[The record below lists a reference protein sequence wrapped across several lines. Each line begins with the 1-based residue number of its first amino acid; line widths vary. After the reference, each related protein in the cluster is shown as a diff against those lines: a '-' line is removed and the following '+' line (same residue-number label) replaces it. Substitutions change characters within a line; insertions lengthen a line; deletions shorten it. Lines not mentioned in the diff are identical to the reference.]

1 MVLCTIKRSSE
12 FQRVRGG
19 SRTANPSFVIE
30 ARVRPHDAKLAGATC
45 TGPRVGFTITRKIG
59 NAVVRNRIR
68 RRFREVLRGL
78 DPGLL
83 RAGHDYVMV
92 ARPGAIEQPFAELRT
107 LIETAVNR
115 VHQPEHARS
124 GAGRKATQSERAKPR
139 QR

>member
-1 MVLCTIKRSSE
+1 MDLCTIKRSSE

-19 SRTANPSFVIE
+19 SRAANPSFVIE
-30 ARVRPHDAKLAGATC
+30 TRPRSGDGMSDGHAC
-45 TGPRVGFTITRKIG
+45 RGPRVGFTITRKIG

-78 DPGLL
+78 EPGVL

-92 ARPGAIEQPFAELRT
+92 ARPGVIEQPFAELRT
-107 LIETAVNR
+107 LIESAVNR
-115 VHQPEHARS
+115 VHQPESARS
-124 GAGRKATQSERAKPR
+124 GTGRKTSQSERAKPR